1 MEKSLNTY
9 VILDTARIFGEL
21 YTAQSLQP
29 EFLNLYKG
37 QPDELESVAPYLF
50 VCHHNT
56 EFEKWLRDK
65 GWGKSWGIFL
75 DTTVSAEELLIHFK
89 NFIFRKTPEG
99 KDFFFRF
106 YDPRVI
112 RKFLLSYNTIQLK
125 AFFGPVKKFYCEDED
140 DLFALIFS
148 FEGAKLSVE
157 KVEASL
163 LFPSRTAK
171 KGSIPA
177 SDEIDNTTSQVNV
190 ALDSK
195 RPGRKF
201 FD

>member
-1 MEKSLNTY
+1 MYT
-9 VILDTARIFGEL
+9 ILDAARIFGEL
-21 YTAQSLQP
+21 YTAQALQKD
-29 EFLNLYKG
+29 FVNLYKG

-50 VCHHNT
+50 AYNYNT
-56 EFEKWLRDK
+56 EFGKWLRDN

-75 DTTVSAEELLIHFK
+75 ETTVSSEELFTHFK

-106 YDPRVI
+106 YDPRVM

-125 AFFGPVKKFYCEDED
+125 SFFGPIKRFFCEDED
-140 DLFALIFS
+140 ELFALIFS
-148 FEGAKLSVE
+148 FDGASLSVE
-157 KVEASL
+157 KVEASI
-163 LFPSRTAK
+163 LFPPTAIIK
-171 KGSIPA
+171 
-177 SDEIDNTTSQVNV
+177 TTVQTTGKIEVATKPVAV

-195 RPGRKF
+195 KQGRKF